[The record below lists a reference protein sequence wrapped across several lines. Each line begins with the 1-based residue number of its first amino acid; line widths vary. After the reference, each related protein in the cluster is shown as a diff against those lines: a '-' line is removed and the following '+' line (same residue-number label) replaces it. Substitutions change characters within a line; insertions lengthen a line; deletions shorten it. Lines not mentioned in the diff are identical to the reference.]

1 MAQSTIIPITAEA
14 KRYYDAAVDLA
25 VATDTLDRLKDDDP
39 VAELHPGVHEARA
52 VMVADYLARFRA
64 AREAFLGGGEPREL
78 HRPVDVTDA
87 IEAVDL

>member
-64 AREAFLGGGEPREL
+64 AREAFLGPAPREL